1 MAANLAR
8 NRAAAG
14 GGNSDRG
21 DQEARRREEAR
32 RLGRE
37 PRRDEEYAKNYAI
50 VVVTGIAR
58 PLPNVPA
65 NYDKMLLKND
75 FVWAAKNR
83 DKILEEWN
91 KRYNDKA
98 EKS

>member
-65 NYDKMLLKND
+65 NYDKMPLKND
-75 FVWAAKNR
+75 FVRTAMQR
-83 DKILEEWN
+83 DQILEKWN
-91 KRYNDKA
+91 NRYDEKA
-98 EKS
+98 EMG